1 MANLKPISDPAHFAE
16 LYRSSD
22 DPWAMRERWYEA
34 RKRAVTLAAL
44 PERHYESGFEPG
56 CANGELSAALA
67 TRCSRLLVSD
77 LNQTAVGLAR
87 QRLHELPHVRV
98 EQRVMPHEWP
108 QQQFD
113 LIVISELAYYLQAAD
128 LELLITHALASLTP
142 DGTLLA
148 CHWCHSVEHK
158 GQNATLVHAAFNA
171 RSQLKRLVSHLEVDF
186 MLDVWSLDGRS
197 VAQRE
202 GWF

>member
-1 MANLKPISDPAHFAE
+1 MANLKPVPGNAHFAQ

-22 DPWAMRERWYEA
+22 DPWSMRERWYEA
-34 RKRAVTLAAL
+34 RKRALTLAAL
-44 PERHYESGFEPG
+44 PELHYQSGFEPG

-67 TRCSRLLVSD
+67 PRCSRLLVSD
-77 LNQTAVGLAR
+77 LNETAVGLAR
-87 QRLHELPHVRV
+87 QRLRDLPQVQV
-98 EQRVMPHEWP
+98 QQRAMPHEWP

-113 LIVISELAYYLQAAD
+113 LIVISELAYYLNPAD

-148 CHWCHSVEHK
+148 CHWRHSVEHN
-158 GQNATLVHAAFNA
+158 GQNAVQVHAAFNA
-171 RSQLKRLVSHLEVDF
+171 RSQLKRLVSHLETDF
-186 MLDVWSLDGRS
+186 MLEVWSLDGRS

-202 GWF
+202 GWL